1 MHGMEGTFAVAD
13 LAIQVIKA
21 CHPLSYVHLTTFIKF
36 TELTD
41 WEIYVTIT
49 INQLCTS
56 SFQQVIR
63 LLFSEFS
70 EI

>member
-1 MHGMEGTFAVAD
+1 VHGMEGTFAVAD

-21 CHPLSYVHLTTFIKF
+21 RHPLSYVHSTTFIKF

-41 WEIYVTIT
+41 WEIRVIVT
-49 INQLCTS
+49 INQPCTS
-56 SFQQVIR
+56 SFQVIR
-63 LLFSEFS
+63 LIFSEFN